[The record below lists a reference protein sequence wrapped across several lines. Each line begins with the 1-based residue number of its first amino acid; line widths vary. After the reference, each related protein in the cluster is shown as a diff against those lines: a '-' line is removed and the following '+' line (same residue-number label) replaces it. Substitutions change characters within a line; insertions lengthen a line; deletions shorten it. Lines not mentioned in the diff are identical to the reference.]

1 MELRQL
7 RYFVTVAEE
16 LHFGRAADRLM
27 IVQSAVSQ
35 QVRRLEREL
44 GVTLFDRTPRRV
56 VLTEAGRRFL
66 PGARAVLEAERRA
79 VEAVAAYATA
89 RDRTLRVGTSTG
101 MGERLERLLQAIAEL
116 EPSLR
121 VELVSAPTRERL
133 RQVAAGELDA
143 AFARGDSWD
152 VEGVRFIPVWRDR
165 LVAAVAG
172 AAGVGSG
179 GADAIDVRELA
190 SLPLRL
196 TARRNNPAL
205 VDLVVGAC
213 RDAGFEPVAGAPST
227 SLQDTL
233 AALAAGAPG
242 WTVLYAGHADQLA
255 PGRIRF
261 LPLMVSDGADGN
273 GGGGAG
279 GGEVRPL
286 SIVTGIAV
294 RAGAAQGKVEKLV
307 RACRAVGTESGDLDS

>member
-44 GVTLFDRTPRRV
+44 GVALFDRTPRRV

-66 PGARAVLEAERRA
+66 PEARAVLAAERRA
-79 VEAVAAYATA
+79 VEAVAQFAEA
-89 RDRTLRVGTSTG
+89 RGGTLRVGTSTG
-101 MGERLERLLQAIAEL
+101 MGERLERLLGAIADL

-121 VELVSAPTRERL
+121 VDLVSAPTRERFG
-133 RQVAAGELDA
+133 QVAAGELDA
-143 AFARGDSWD
+143 AFARGGSWVD
-152 VEGVRFIPVWRDR
+152 GVRFVPVWRDR
-165 LVAAVAG
+165 LVAALAG
-172 AAGVGSG
+172 SAAVSSG
-179 GADAIDVRELA
+179 GDGPIDIKELA

-233 AALAAGAPG
+233 AALAAGIPG
-242 WTVLYAGHADQLA
+242 WTVLYAGHANQLA
-255 PGRIRF
+255 PGRVRF
-261 LPLMVSDGADGN
+261 LPLMVPGDGD
-273 GGGGAG
+273 GGAS
-279 GGEVRPL
+279 RPL
-286 SIVTGIAV
+286 SIVTGVVV
-294 RAGAAQGKVEKLV
+294 RAGAAPGKVETLV
-307 RACRAVGTESGDLDS
+307 RACGIVAADSSDLDS

>member
-16 LHFGRAADRLM
+16 LHFGRAAERLM

-44 GVTLFDRTPRRV
+44 GVALFDRTPRRV

-66 PGARAVLEAERRA
+66 PEARAVLEAERRA
-79 VEAVAAYATA
+79 VEAVAEFAEV
-89 RDRTLRVGTSTG
+89 RGGTLRVGTSTG
-101 MGERLERLLQAIAEL
+101 MGERLERLLGAITEL

-133 RQVAAGELDA
+133 GQVAAGELDA
-143 AFARGDSWD
+143 AFARGGSWD
-152 VEGVRFIPVWRDR
+152 VDGVRFVPVWRDR
-165 LVAAVAG
+165 LVAAVT
-172 AAGVGSG
+172 GSVTVNSGEG
-179 GADAIDVRELA
+179 GAVDVKELA

-242 WTVLYAGHADQLA
+242 WTVLYAGHANQLA
-255 PGRIRF
+255 PGRVRF
-261 LPLMVSDGADGN
+261 LPLLVPGDDD
-273 GGGGAG
+273 GGAS
-279 GGEVRPL
+279 RPV
-286 SIVTGIAV
+286 SIVTGVVV
-294 RAGAAQGKVEKLV
+294 RAAAAPGKVETLL
-307 RACRAVGTESGDLDS
+307 RACRMVAARFGDLDS